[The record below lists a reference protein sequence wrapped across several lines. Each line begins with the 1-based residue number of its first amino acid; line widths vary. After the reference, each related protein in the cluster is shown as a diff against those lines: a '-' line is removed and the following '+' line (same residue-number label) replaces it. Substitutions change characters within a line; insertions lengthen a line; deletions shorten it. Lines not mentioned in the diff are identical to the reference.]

1 MVMGHFDPV
10 LGDLAPILCGMG
22 VINTLPMGDQLVLS
36 FMLLCPSD
44 AIWNGLWLPVI
55 LVASI
60 LLLLYIILGYR
71 YKKHVID
78 YKPYATY
85 KRLTSLATSQKI
97 KENTVCF
104 KEYYWGLCGNKQIFL
119 MACACPYLR
128 LIDTF
133 TAFDLIQEDQLPWH
147 LMCIHGFPACYLCCW
162 APYLR
167 TKMRQKLG
175 STKECTCADCCMICC
190 LCNFGIAQLSRVAD
204 KSTGVGTKFN
214 CTLYEMST
222 GSPIAKPVRIKEKRE
237 SVAGA

>member
-1 MVMGHFDPV
+1 MVIGHFDAV
-10 LGDLAPILCGMG
+10 LGDLAPVLCGEG
-22 VINTLPMGDQLVLS
+22 VINTLPYNTQFLLT
-36 FMLLCPSD
+36 FMLMCPSD
-44 AIWNGLWLPVI
+44 QVWNGLLLPVI
-55 LVASI
+55 VTAG
-60 LLLLYIILGYR
+60 LLLLAYIIFGYR
-71 YKKHVID
+71 YKTEVID

-85 KRLTSLATSQKI
+85 KRLTSLAASQKL

-104 KEYYWGLCGNKQIFL
+104 KEYYWGLFGNLQVFL

-128 LIDTF
+128 LLDTF
-133 TAFDLIQEDQLPWH
+133 TAFDLIEESQLPWH
-147 LMCIHGFPACYLCCW
+147 MFCIHSFPACYLCCY
-162 APYLR
+162 APYMR

-175 STKECTCADCCMICC
+175 STKECTCMDCCMICC

-237 SVAGA
+237 SVAEK